1 MSPSDAGHRLLL
13 FWAAEAE
20 HFVSKYSHFIGY
32 STAAI
37 AALAIL
43 LPAPAKAEPDNGTF
57 SMQVENDYFSLSNR
71 DRHYSN
77 GLRFS
82 WLPTPSAPGDK
93 SWIEQ
98 TAEAIPFV
106 GDGNSVGRIGWSLGQ
121 SIFTPQDKTTT
132 AALPNDR
139 PYAGWLYAGLTLIKV
154 PKPDPAV
161 YSSINE
167 MDTLEIDLG
176 VVGRAALG
184 EQVQNSFHS
193 LAFGNQQAR
202 GWHNQLKSE
211 PGLLISYD
219 HKWRALAQM
228 EFGHLGVDF
237 TPSIGFD
244 LGNVQVDA
252 SVGGMIRVGRDLPSD
267 YGPPRIRPGLAG
279 SDFFL
284 SDSDTGRR
292 FGWYLFAGAEGRAV
306 AHNIFL
312 DGNSFAK
319 SLSVKKETLVADF
332 QVGAAIIVY
341 GVRITASEVIRTKEF
356 VSQHGDDQFGSI
368 SLSTNF

>member
-1 MSPSDAGHRLLL
+1 MSPPDAGHRSLL
-13 FWAAEAE
+13 FRRLKPE

-32 STAAI
+32 SAAAI
-37 AALAIL
+37 ATLAIL

-77 GLRFS
+77 GLRLS

-106 GDGNSVGRIGWSLGQ
+106 GDENSVGRIGWSLGQ

-132 AALPNDR
+132 APLPNDR

-154 PKPDPAV
+154 PKPDPSV

-167 MDTLEIDLG
+167 MDTLEVDLG

-193 LAFGNQQAR
+193 LAFGNEQAR

-252 SVGGMIRVGRDLPSD
+252 SVGGMIRVGRDLPAD

-284 SDSDTGRR
+284 SDADTGRR